1 METKA
6 LAGTRARRLTGL
18 GFAVGLFLLLVPK
31 YTWMDPGLRPV
42 AGGAVLCAMVAILV
56 VSFLRGYREEPRR

>member
-6 LAGTRARRLTGL
+6 LARTRARRLAGL
-18 GFAVGLFLLLVPK
+18 GFAVLLFLLLAPR
-31 YTWMDPGLRPV
+31 YTWLDPGLRPV
-42 AGGAVLCAMVAILV
+42 AGGVILCAMVAILA